1 MRPSSVV
8 DFEDE
13 NDNIF
18 GKLAGYFQNH
28 SFRYRSLLDFKSYSI
43 GFPLISPKTP
53 LRNTQWDMEEA
64 ITFYYYS
71 INWTLIQCVLDL

>member
-28 SFRYRSLLDFKSYSI
+28 SFHYRPLLNFKSVSI
-43 GFPLISPKTP
+43 GSPLISLKTP
-53 LRNTQWDMEEA
+53 LRNIQWGMEEA
-64 ITFYYYS
+64 IT
-71 INWTLIQCVLDL
+71 V